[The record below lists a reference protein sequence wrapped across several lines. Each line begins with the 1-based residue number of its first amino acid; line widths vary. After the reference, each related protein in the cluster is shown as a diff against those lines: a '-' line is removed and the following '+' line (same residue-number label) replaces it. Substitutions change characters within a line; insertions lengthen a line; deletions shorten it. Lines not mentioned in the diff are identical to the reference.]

1 MTPDQATFLAQQI
14 TQLMAREVPVTVKVL
29 RAVTDAGRDYRPDER
44 SRSAWD
50 LAAHIAQSDVWFLDC
65 IHAGA
70 FTSDPARAKAVLD
83 GFTSVE
89 AIAAFYEREVPSR
102 LEAIAALSGEALT
115 KPVSFF
121 GMFEMPCVS
130 FLGMAN
136 NHGIHHRGQLAA
148 YLRALGSKVPALYG
162 ESADEK
168 LGG

>member
-1 MTPDQATFLAQQI
+1 MTPEQATFLAQQI

-29 RAVTDAGRDYRPDER
+29 RAVTDAGREYRPDPR
-44 SRSAWD
+44 SRSAWE
-50 LAAHIAQSDVWFLDC
+50 LAAHLAQADVWFLDC

-70 FTSDPARAKAVLD
+70 FTSDAARSKAVLAS
-83 GFTSVE
+83 FST
-89 AIAAFYEREVPSR
+89 IADIVAYYEREVPSR
-102 LEAIAALSGEALT
+102 LDAIAALPGETLVA
-115 KPVSFF
+115 PVSFF

>member
-14 TQLMAREVPVTVKVL
+14 TQLMSREVPVTVKVL
-29 RAVTDAGRDYRPDER
+29 RAVTDAGRDYRPDDR
-44 SRSAWD
+44 SRTAWD
-50 LAAHIAQSDVWFLDC
+50 LAAHIAQADVWFLDC

-70 FTSDPARAKAVLD
+70 FTSDPAQSKAVLD
-83 GFTSVE
+83 GFGSVDD
-89 AIAAFYEREVPSR
+89 IVRYYEREVPSR
-102 LEAIAALSGEALT
+102 LDAIAALPGEALNST
-115 KPVSFF
+115 LSFF
-121 GMFEMPCVS
+121 GMFEMPRVS